1 MTEDRLMNLEVKI
14 SHQEITIETLQQLVY
29 EQHKTIEA
37 LEVKV
42 VRLGQRLEGFVEGG
56 SDITAAHERPPHY

>member
-1 MTEDRLMNLEVKI
+1 MTEDRLMILEVKI

-37 LEVKV
+37 LEAKFA
-42 VRLGQRLEGFVEGG
+42 RMNRKLENFMEGG
-56 SDITAAHERPPHY
+56 SEIGPANERPPHY